1 MTLVSRT
8 APYGKSYA
16 SSLTAPNE
24 LALRAV
30 THLVAEIDDRVGTDP
45 TAAAQLSERALSLLL
60 EPRGRALLPYASAT
74 IARLL
79 TYRQR
84 VVAAARR

>member
-1 MTLVSRT
+1 VSRT

-30 THLVAEIDDRVGTDP
+30 TDLVAEIHDRVSTDP
-45 TAAAQLSERALSLLL
+45 RAAAQLSERALTLLL
-60 EPRGRALLPYASAT
+60 EPRGRALLPHASGT

-84 VVAAARR
+84 VGAAGRR